1 MADIIQM
8 YMIQF
13 NAIKFNDTIAE
24 TKQKNTSWVLTVWKK
39 KTLLVEKVD
48 AVIRYY

>member
-24 TKQKNTSWVLTVWKK
+24 TKHKKNTSWVLTVWKK
-39 KTLLVEKVD
+39 KTLLV
-48 AVIRYY
+48 RYY